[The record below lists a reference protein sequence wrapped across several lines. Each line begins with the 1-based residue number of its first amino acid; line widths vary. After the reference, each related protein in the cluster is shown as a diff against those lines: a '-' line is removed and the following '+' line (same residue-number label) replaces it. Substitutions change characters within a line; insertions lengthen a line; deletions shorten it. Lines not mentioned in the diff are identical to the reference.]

1 MGYRIDGLVKVR
13 NLKNRM
19 DKFNKV
25 IAGLKEG
32 KQEMSKQIQE
42 LDASINA
49 TMVKIKVCEMIPPAV
64 HPATSPSSRKPL
76 LSAF

>member
-1 MGYRIDGLVKVR
+1 MCVWYRIDGLVKVR

-49 TMVKIKVCEMIPPAV
+49 TMVKIKVCEMIPPLA
-64 HPATSPSSRKPL
+64 L
-76 LSAF
+76 